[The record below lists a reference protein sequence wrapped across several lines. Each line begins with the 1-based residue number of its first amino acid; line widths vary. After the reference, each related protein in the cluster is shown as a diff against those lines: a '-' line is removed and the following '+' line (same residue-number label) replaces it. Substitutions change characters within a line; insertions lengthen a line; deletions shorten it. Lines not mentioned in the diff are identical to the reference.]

1 MRVSK
6 HDQIKAFL
14 EAGTLTRQEI
24 AAKVGC
30 STDYVRAV
38 RLRIAAGGMTNADR
52 VDLARKLRRYQN
64 DPAFRHAMKERSG
77 AWYRKHRA
85 LAKEKAR
92 IRYATKKSSTRIG
105 AIQGDRAS

>member
-6 HDQIKAFL
+6 HEQIKAFL

-30 STDYVRAV
+30 QLSYVRAV
-38 RLRIAAGGMTNADR
+38 CQRIAGGGRTKADQARMDRIAARRRADP
-52 VDLARKLRRYQN
+52 DFRRQLSRGVVASQRRRR
-64 DPAFRHAMKERSG
+64 DRESV
-77 AWYRKHRA
+77 
-85 LAKEKAR
+85 
-92 IRYATKKSSTRIG
+92 TRIG